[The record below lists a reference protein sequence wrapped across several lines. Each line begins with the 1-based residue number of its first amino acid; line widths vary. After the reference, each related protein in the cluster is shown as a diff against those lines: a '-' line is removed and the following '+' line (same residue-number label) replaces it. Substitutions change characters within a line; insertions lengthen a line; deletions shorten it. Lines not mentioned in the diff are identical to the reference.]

1 MTKLTCLWNPTVSKI
16 QLVHTRSVNT
26 HGEETERIQR
36 QEEAPNANNAIIDL
50 VVLQSFVVLKFVAM
64 SCTVVY

>member
-1 MTKLTCLWNPTVSKI
+1 MSMECNHIKDPASTHQI
-16 QLVHTRSVNT
+16 NT
-26 HGEETERIQR
+26 MNRHGEEREGIQR
-36 QEEAPNANNAIIDL
+36 QEETPNTNNAIIDL

>member
-1 MTKLTCLWNPTVSKI
+1 MSMEYNHIKDPASTHQTNTLNNTVKRERGFKDKKSHPT
-16 QLVHTRSVNT
+16 L
-26 HGEETERIQR
+26 
-36 QEEAPNANNAIIDL
+36 NNAIIDL

>member
-1 MTKLTCLWNPTVSKI
+1 MSMECNHIKDPASTHQINTVN
-16 QLVHTRSVNT
+16 R
-26 HGEETERIQR
+26 HGEGEGIQR
-36 QEEAPNANNAIIDL
+36 QEEAPNTNNAIIDL